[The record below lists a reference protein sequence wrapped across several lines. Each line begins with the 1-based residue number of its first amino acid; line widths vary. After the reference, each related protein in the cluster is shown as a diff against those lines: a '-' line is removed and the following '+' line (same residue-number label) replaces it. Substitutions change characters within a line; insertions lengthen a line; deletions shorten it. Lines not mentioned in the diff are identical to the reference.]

1 MENILREYVGFIRAF
16 ENSLKIKYNTSKNP
30 CTIAGSVFERKGTI
44 NGIDYWFHGSGCTAE
59 KDSVIYAYDISAFV
73 ENEIEFSLWKFSE
86 FIRTHPKYSLLKYSS
101 EDIENELAKLIDKG
115 ILSWLVIMGRTYKTY
130 RVVM

>member
-73 ENEIEFSLWKFSE
+73 ENEIEF
-86 FIRTHPKYSLLKYSS
+86 
-101 EDIENELAKLIDKG
+101 
-115 ILSWLVIMGRTYKTY
+115 
-130 RVVM
+130 